1 MTLFGKALVY
11 TLFYAALVYLPL
23 RLIVGGVSRYQLRAA
38 RKKAEHA
45 RKELL
50 AREAL
55 LESILKDSARV
66 SP

>member
-1 MTLFGKALVY
+1 
-11 TLFYAALVYLPL
+11 LFYAALVYLPL